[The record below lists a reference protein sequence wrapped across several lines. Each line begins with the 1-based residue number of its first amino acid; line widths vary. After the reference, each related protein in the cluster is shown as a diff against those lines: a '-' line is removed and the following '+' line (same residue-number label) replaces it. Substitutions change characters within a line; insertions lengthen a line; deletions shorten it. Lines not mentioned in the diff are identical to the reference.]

1 MRRSIVTE
9 GVLVG
14 LAGATA
20 VAVWFLLYDL
30 AAGVPFRTP
39 ALLGA
44 ALFHGLRDAA
54 DLVITPR
61 LVFEY
66 TVIHGLA
73 FMGFGLAL
81 AGLFSLADQDRRV
94 LFATF
99 MLLCCFE
106 VFLLAMVMVLAQW
119 LFETLAPWSIVVGN
133 LVASVVMLGVL
144 FRRHHL
150 APRQLLTAGE

>member
-1 MRRSIVTE
+1 MRRSILTE

-14 LAGATA
+14 LAGATT

-39 ALLGA
+39 ALLAA

-61 LVFEY
+61 LVLEY
-66 TVIHGLA
+66 TAVHGLA
-73 FMGFGLAL
+73 FAGFGVVL
-81 AGLFSLADQDRRV
+81 AGLFSLADRDRRV
-94 LFATF
+94 LFAIF

-106 VFLLAMVMVLAQW
+106 VFFLAMVMVVAEG

-133 LVASVVMLGVL
+133 LLASVVMLGVL